1 MAATHPAAQS
11 RSTSYAPA
19 VLTISSPCFLCRTI
33 SWTAAPGPRCSVF
46 PPSAIRA
53 PSGTVAIASA
63 NVARLSRI
71 ALLRPSIRNQ
81 NHTVAPTIM
90 IAYERLRGRYQPGR
104 VRPRLTEDAA
114 AMPMFPPQVHRSHL
128 TPLRF
133 LQRSA
138 SVFREKPAVVYG
150 NRTWTYPEIAERVN
164 RLASALNS
172 AGVASGDRVAYLV
185 PNIPAML
192 EGHFAVPLAGGILVA
207 INTRLSAPE
216 VAYILEHSGA
226 KVLVLD
232 TELAHLVE
240 SSLASLPDLELIVSV
255 EDVPGGVHLP
265 GLEYEAF
272 LAAGSPDPLDWP
284 LEDEDETIAIDYTS
298 GTTGRPKGVMYTHRG
313 AYLNSLGELLE
324 TRMSSDSVYLWTLPM
339 FHCNGWCYP
348 WAVTAIGATHV
359 CMRKLEPDVVWR
371 LVESA
376 GVTHFCAAPTVLI
389 ALVNHPTAPREPLD
403 RPLII
408 STAAAPPSPT
418 IIAQVE
424 ALGAEI
430 IHVYGLTEVYGPYT
444 VCEWQPQWNLLPAE
458 EQARVKARQ
467 GVAYLIADDVRVV
480 DDQMQDVPTDGETLG
495 EVVMRGN
502 NTMKGYYRDPEA
514 TERAFAGGWFH
525 SGDLAVMHPD
535 GYIEL
540 RDRKKDIIISGGEN
554 ISTIEV
560 EQAVCAHPAV
570 LEAAVVGIPD
580 PYWGEVPKA
589 FVALKPGQTLND
601 VELRDF
607 CRGRLA
613 GFKIPKAI
621 EFAERPNT
629 STGKVQKFVLRE
641 REWAGQEKRIN

>member
-1 MAATHPAAQS
+1 
-11 RSTSYAPA
+11 
-19 VLTISSPCFLCRTI
+19 L
-33 SWTAAPGPRCSVF
+33 
-46 PPSAIRA
+46 
-53 PSGTVAIASA
+53 
-63 NVARLSRI
+63 
-71 ALLRPSIRNQ
+71 
-81 NHTVAPTIM
+81 
-90 IAYERLRGRYQPGR
+90 
-104 VRPRLTEDAA
+104 EDAA

-128 TPLRF
+128 TPLRY

-138 SVFREKPAVVYG
+138 SVFREKPAVIYG
-150 NRTWTYPEIAERVN
+150 DRTWTYPELAERVN
-164 RLASALNS
+164 RLASALLG
-172 AGVASGDRVAYLV
+172 AGIARGDRVAYLV

-192 EGHFAVPLAGGILVA
+192 EGHFAVPLAGAILVA
-207 INTRLSAPE
+207 INTRLSPPE

-226 KVLVLD
+226 RILVVD

-240 SSLASLPDLELIVSV
+240 PSLANLPELKLVISV
-255 EDVPGGVHLP
+255 EDVPGGVRLAGP
-265 GLEYEAF
+265 DYEAF
-272 LAAGSPDPLDWP
+272 LDSGSPDPLDWP

-348 WAVTAIGATHV
+348 WAVTAIGGTHV
-359 CMRKLEPDVVWR
+359 CMRKLDPATVWR
-371 LVESA
+371 LVKSA

-458 EQARVKARQ
+458 ERARVKARQ
-467 GVAYLIADDVRVV
+467 GVGYLVADDVRVV
-480 DDQMQDVPTDGETLG
+480 DDQMRDVPPDGETLG
-495 EVVMRGN
+495 EVIMRGN

-570 LEAAVVGIPD
+570 LEAAVVGVPD

-589 FVALKPGQTLND
+589 FVALKPGQVLSEG
-601 VELRDF
+601 ELRDF

-613 GFKIPKAI
+613 GFKIPKT
-621 EFAERPNT
+621 FAFGELPKT